1 MERDIRLALAVRDLV
16 LAVERYRG
24 HAARGHLRIGVTET
38 VALGHLYVNGPLT
51 ASELA
56 AELTITSASATELVD
71 RIEQAGYARRVPHPT
86 DRRKRLISLSDHGRD
101 EFSRIYGELGEML
114 GEVYHPMSPADQ
126 RLIDQFITEASA
138 AINNRVRA
146 DAKPQTSRRALNDQ
160 TPA

>member
-24 HAARGHLRIGVTET
+24 RTARGHLRIGVTET
-38 VALGHLYVNGPLT
+38 VALGHLYVNGPMT

-86 DRRKRLISLSDHGRD
+86 DRRKRLISLSDDGSD
-101 EFSRIYGELGEML
+101 EFSRIYGELGGML
-114 GEVYHPMSPADQ
+114 GEVYHTMAPADQ
-126 RLIDQFITEASA
+126 RTIDHFITEASA
-138 AINNRVRA
+138 AINSRVRPNS
-146 DAKPQTSRRALNDQ
+146 KPLASRPQNGKTTA
-160 TPA
+160 